1 MTSTENESVS
11 SSPNVSLSLSTP
23 LLLLLLLLS
32 SFVVFLLPPPIVTLS
47 ITSLFC
53 LSNSN
58 ASSGFSTISINSHAY
73 KASATAVNRAALR
86 CALPETDVSATPSA
100 VCVLR

>member
-23 LLLLLLLLS
+23 LLLLLLLS